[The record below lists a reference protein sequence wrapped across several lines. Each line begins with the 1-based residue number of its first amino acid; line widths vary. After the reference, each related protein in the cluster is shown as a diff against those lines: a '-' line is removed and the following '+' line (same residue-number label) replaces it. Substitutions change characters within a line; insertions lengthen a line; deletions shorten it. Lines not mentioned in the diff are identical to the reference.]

1 MLTIAF
7 VMSVNPADVSEYT
20 RCHQPIWPELTQV
33 LLDHGVREYS
43 IFLHPQTYQLFAVAQ
58 VESQERWDAI
68 AQTEVCQRWWMHM
81 APLMPTH
88 PDHRPVSVRL
98 EPLFSLRD

>member
-20 RCHQPIWPELTQV
+20 RRHQPIWPELTQI

-43 IFLHPQTYQLFAVAQ
+43 IFLHPQTYQLFAIAQ

-88 PDHRPVSVRL
+88 PDHRPVSVPL
-98 EPLFSLRD
+98 EPVFSLRD